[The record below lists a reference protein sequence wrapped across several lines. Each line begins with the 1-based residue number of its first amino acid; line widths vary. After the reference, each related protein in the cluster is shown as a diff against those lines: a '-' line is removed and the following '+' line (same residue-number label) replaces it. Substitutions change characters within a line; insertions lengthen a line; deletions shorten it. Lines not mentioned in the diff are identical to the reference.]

1 SRMLGGCW
9 EVIGKMMGVVGEWW
23 SGLES
28 RRGGLGEGG
37 GKNGYWCYST
47 PFKT

>member
-9 EVIGKMMGVVGEWW
+9 EVMGKMMGVVGEWW

-28 RRGGLGEGG
+28 RGG
-37 GKNGYWCYST
+37 GAVKVGRNFG
-47 PFKT
+47 